1 MRRCLLQ
8 NLNDVEADLRAARRI
23 SLFLDFDGTLAPL
36 VQDPAQARLDGRTRE
51 TLARLRGISRLTT
64 ILISGRALSD
74 IRDRVGLEG
83 LIYAGNHGM
92 EICGGGLRFVEA
104 TAAARRR
111 ELLALST
118 GLAAGLRDVRGAM
131 VEYKGLTTT
140 VHYRRVA
147 VGERA
152 RLVRVVRAAIGPAS
166 RSFRLGASEM
176 AMEILPR
183 SGWHK
188 GEAVRW
194 INQRLGAGEV
204 LSLYLG
210 DDLTDE
216 NAFRALPGG
225 ITVRVGR
232 CTATFARYCVAD
244 PPAVLQFLTWL
255 VHHVA
260 P

>member
-8 NLNDVEADLRAARRI
+8 NLTDVEAGLRTAGRI
-23 SLFLDFDGTLAPL
+23 SLFLDFDGTLAPF
-36 VQDPAQARLDGRTRE
+36 VQDPAEARLDGGMRE
-51 TLARLRGISRLTT
+51 TLAQLSGIPRLTT
-64 ILISGRALSD
+64 ILISGRSLSD
-74 IRDRVGLEG
+74 IRERVGLEG
-83 LIYAGNHGM
+83 VIYAGNHGM

-104 TAAARRR
+104 TAAARRQ
-111 ELLALST
+111 ELLGLSAE
-118 GLAAGLRDVRGAM
+118 LAAELRDIQGAIL
-131 VEYKGLTTT
+131 EYKGLTTT

-152 RLVRVVRAAIGPAS
+152 RLRRVVRAAVAPAS
-166 RSFRLGASEM
+166 RSFRLASSKM
-176 AMEILPR
+176 ALEILPR

-194 INQRLGAGEV
+194 INRRLGEDEV

-225 ITVRVGR
+225 ITVRVGN
-232 CTATFARYCVAD
+232 CTATLARYCVAD
-244 PPAVLQFLTWL
+244 PPAVREFLSWL
-255 VHHVA
+255 VNHVPA
-260 P
+260 

>member
-8 NLNDVEADLRAARRI
+8 NLTDVEAELRTAGRI

-36 VQDPAQARLDGRTRE
+36 GQNPAEARLDGQTRE
-51 TLARLRGISRLTT
+51 TLAQLSGIPRLAT
-64 ILISGRALSD
+64 ILISGRSLSD

-83 LIYAGNHGM
+83 AIYAGNHGM
-92 EICGGGLRFVEA
+92 EISGGGLRFVEA

-118 GLAAGLRDVRGAM
+118 ELAAQLRDIEGAIL
-131 VEYKGLTTT
+131 EYKGLTTT

-147 VGERA
+147 AGERA
-152 RLVRVVRAAIGPAS
+152 RLERVVRAAIAPAS
-166 RSFRLGASEM
+166 LSFRLGSSKM
-176 AMEILPR
+176 ALEILPR

-188 GEAVRW
+188 GKAACW
-194 INQRLGAGEV
+194 INRRLGEGRV

-225 ITVRVGR
+225 ITVRVGT
-232 CTATFARYCVAD
+232 CTATLARYWVAD
-244 PPAVLQFLTWL
+244 PPAVQEFLRWL
-255 VHHVA
+255 ANHV
-260 P
+260 PL